1 MSTHG
6 VVDANEASKNDD
18 DDEKSEPRADHFV
31 AAVVD
36 VANDGDGGA
45 DPLDV
50 DDQLNDATIPA
61 LPFIVEE
68 I

>member
-31 AAVVD
+31 AAVA
-36 VANDGDGGA
+36 VADDGDGGA
-45 DPLDV
+45 EALDV